1 MRKINYKY
9 WYEGQP
15 VARLLN
21 GPDYVLF
28 QDKVAYQG
36 FTVKG
41 AMEYVR
47 ASRERRRLKAAA
59 LASKTIRDRFTEPAA
74 MHRREKKFYEAGI
87 ARLEQLYMKKT
98 GKEYPAPCP
107 RPNTGPRA
115 LDVMYLTTRYGA
127 IKLAIDAYD
136 EAKRIR
142 RMKRDADKE
151 HKARLARIARK
162 EAKKA

>member
-1 MRKINYKY
+1 MRKIKYKY

-41 AMEYVR
+41 AIEYVR

-87 ARLEQLYMKKT
+87 ARLEKT
-98 GKEYPAPCP
+98 FREMTGRDYPPACP
-107 RPNTGPRA
+107 RPANSPKS

-127 IKLAIDAYD
+127 I
-136 EAKRIR
+136 
-142 RMKRDADKE
+142 
-151 HKARLARIARK
+151 RLALESIRLDAGKTRGTAETPQDKRSTFPRAHGRNSSIG
-162 EAKKA
+162 

>member
-1 MRKINYKY
+1 MRKIHYKY

-36 FTVKG
+36 FTVKD
-41 AMEYVR
+41 AFEYVR

-59 LASKTIRDRFTEPAA
+59 LVSKTLRDRFTEPSA

-87 ARLEQLYMKKT
+87 ERLERLYKQIT
-98 GKEYPAPCP
+98 GKAYPPPCP
-107 RPNTGPRA
+107 RPSWSPKS
-115 LDVMYLTTRYGA
+115 LDVIYLTTRYGDL
-127 IKLAIDAYD
+127 KLAL
-136 EAKRIR
+136 ERIR
-142 RMKRDADKE
+142 
-151 HKARLARIARK
+151 
-162 EAKKA
+162 

>member
-1 MRKINYKY
+1 MRRIHYKY

-59 LASKTIRDRFTEPAA
+59 LVSKTIRDRFTEPSA
-74 MHRREKKFYEAGI
+74 MHRHEKKFYEAGI
-87 ARLEQLYMKKT
+87 ARLERLYKTIT
-98 GKEYPAPCP
+98 GKAYPPPCP
-107 RPNTGPRA
+107 RPTNSPKA
-115 LDVMYLTTRYGA
+115 LDVIYLTTRYGA
-127 IKLAIDAYD
+127 LKLEI
-136 EAKRIR
+136 ESIR
-142 RMKRDADKE
+142 QECR
-151 HKARLARIARK
+151 
-162 EAKKA
+162 